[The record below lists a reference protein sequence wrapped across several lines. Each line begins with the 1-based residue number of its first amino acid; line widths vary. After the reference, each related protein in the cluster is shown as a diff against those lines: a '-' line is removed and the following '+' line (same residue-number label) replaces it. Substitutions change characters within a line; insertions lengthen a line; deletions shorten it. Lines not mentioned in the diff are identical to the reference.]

1 MILDSVSPGTGLN
14 RRAGGAKSGRRCLS
28 VFTLPHF
35 FPVRYAR
42 VAYVVVGSV
51 GERKAVCDA
60 ARPSAERDTVRAHAV
75 VIVSVATRDGIHRNS
90 ASIRPMEA
98 VAERRFTRN
107 EFYLRQI
114 VSMQRNV
121 QIICVGSLF
130 GVSRRRIVQSV
141 VEHRLRNAL
150 CTDVVARRRH
160 HCARICG
167 RTVRVLLTGAIRY
180 RVEDSFELALVVVL
194 RAHEIVR
201 VARPQRTDR
210 TLNVDCGSR
219 AGAGRFAVAV
229 STRVERRVSSLHSG
243 VGCRVL
249 GSKRPSARRDVRD
262 DVHVWRHRSMI
273 RPARILSTKLRDA
286 TRRARCDDGRI
297 GARCAPS
304 YAPSRRRSRGSR
316 THIIITALLQKCT
329 SLRTVCPTLSHT
341 IFYGYFRDSELSYSS
356 LSYTR
361 VREYDET
368 RATAADARV
377 DTMPTRT

>member
-1 MILDSVSPGTGLN
+1 MDSVSPGTGLN

-42 VAYVVVGSV
+42 VVYVVVGSV
-51 GERKAVCDA
+51 CERKAVCDA

-210 TLNVDCGSR
+210 TLNIDCSSR
-219 AGAGRFAVAV
+219 AGAGRFAVPAPSIVPLTGVRAQSIAV
-229 STRVERRVSSLHSG
+229 RL
-243 VGCRVL
+243 
-249 GSKRPSARRDVRD
+249 ADVRWNGHIRR
-262 DVHVWRHRSMI
+262 HV
-273 RPARILSTKLRDA
+273 
-286 TRRARCDDGRI
+286 
-297 GARCAPS
+297 
-304 YAPSRRRSRGSR
+304 
-316 THIIITALLQKCT
+316 
-329 SLRTVCPTLSHT
+329 V
-341 IFYGYFRDSELSYSS
+341 
-356 LSYTR
+356 
-361 VREYDET
+361 
-368 RATAADARV
+368 ADARQWNGENWDLGMIV
-377 DTMPTRT
+377 SMSVHRDDERIRDESVEALQLERFVIEVRRNAAERHKRRKVRRRTRRRRTRRGTRRRTRRRGTRRRRTRRRGTRIRRRGTRRRRTRRIRHALTETCAWKNRPVMS